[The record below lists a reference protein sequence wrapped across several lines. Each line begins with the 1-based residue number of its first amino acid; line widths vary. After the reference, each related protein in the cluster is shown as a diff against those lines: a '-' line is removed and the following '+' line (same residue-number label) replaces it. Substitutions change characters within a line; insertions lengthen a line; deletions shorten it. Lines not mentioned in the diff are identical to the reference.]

1 MWDTAEMTRTT
12 IAHDMPCSECGHATH
27 TYLPCSDECPCV
39 PLRLSGVIRD
49 RRLSGTVTTCVSAT
63 EAA

>member
-27 TYLPCSDECPCV
+27 TYLPCSDECHCV
-39 PLRLSGVIRD
+39 PQRPFSGLRSWVAQ
-49 RRLSGTVTTCVSAT
+49 VK
-63 EAA
+63 

>member
-1 MWDTAEMTRTT
+1 MWDTVDTTRTT
-12 IAHDMPCSECGHATH
+12 LTHDMPCSECGHAAH

-39 PLRLSGVIRD
+39 PQQRGGVRSG
-49 RRLSGTVTTCVSAT
+49 GWP

>member
-1 MWDTAEMTRTT
+1 MWDTVDTTRTT
-12 IAHDMPCSECGHATH
+12 LTHDMPCSECGHAAH

-39 PLRLSGVIRD
+39 PQQRGAVRSG
-49 RRLSGTVTTCVSAT
+49 GWP